1 MSDVAGESEPASVA
15 DRLVGYFASNGVAAN
30 ALMLLL
36 LGGGLLAA
44 NHIAFERVPEYDPRT
59 VTVTVP
65 YPGSAPE
72 VVEDEITR
80 RVEESV
86 SGIVGV
92 ARVLSRAEEGVG
104 VVTAELESFA
114 DPAEVHDAVRTAVE
128 RIENFPPSN
137 ADQPEVER
145 AEGTR
150 RVVMLALTSAI
161 ASEHELRADAE
172 ALRDALLALPDISFV
187 SLVGAR
193 EREIQVEV
201 SEEALRR
208 HGLAIGEVAH
218 RLREWSSNISG
229 GQLRTDSGDVV
240 LSTFAK
246 RSRAEEYRDIV
257 LVAQANGAVVRLG
270 DVATLSD
277 GFVERELLN
286 EVDAQPAIFV
296 RIDARGGQ
304 SLQEV
309 ARQVRQLVASYAP
322 AQGTEVSVWHD
333 ESIFIADRISVVG
346 SNAVIGV
353 VLVFLTLLVIFD
365 LRIAL
370 WIAVGIP
377 VSFLGALVFFDVA
390 GMTVNM
396 LTMFSF
402 FVVTGIVVD
411 DAVVVGES
419 IARQRDNGVRG
430 AAASIAG
437 VRAVA
442 GPVAVGA
449 LTTAVM
455 FFALYPLDDA
465 WGQLVAVMPVVIA
478 LVLAVSLV
486 EAFCI
491 LPGHLAPQT
500 LWSRSPLTEW
510 QTAVRLR
517 VDEFIAQRVMQAIVL
532 AVRRPYLTVL
542 AVAGLL
548 AVAAALFALDVVR
561 YIGFPSDFSADRYQA
576 TITMPQ
582 GTRFETTEAAARQVA
597 RAARAADQ
605 AAGGTA
611 VASIA
616 LVVGEHRPFEYYAG
630 RQRGP
635 SGSNLA
641 TVEVKFNP
649 PPLRTVFAADFEH
662 LWRRALGEL
671 PDAETVSF
679 QAPTELAASVVSY
692 LLRHPDE
699 ELLAQAVADMEA
711 ALGDLEAVYDV
722 QNSSLPGKRRY
733 DVQLT
738 EAGLAAGLT
747 PGQVVNQLR
756 GAFFGTEVQRIQRG
770 REELRVV
777 VRYPDERR
785 RRLADL
791 LDERLRLPGRNAPL
805 STVATVAENQ
815 DAASLLRVGGVR
827 AVTVSGWFDVEVAR
841 ALQVNADVHG
851 KILPVLLARYPR
863 LEVEEHGAVRDA
875 SSMLG
880 TLAWSFPLALV
891 VVYGLLA
898 AQLRSFGQ
906 PLLALA
912 GVPLAL
918 VGVVF
923 GHLLLGYEMT
933 NMSLFGVIAV
943 SGVAVNDTLILL
955 DRYNRIRAEDPR
967 LPAVAAIA
975 AAARQRARAIV
986 LTTITTVMGLLPMIY
1001 DKSET
1006 IQFLVPMVISL
1017 GAGIVFSSLGVL
1029 LLVPAVAMI
1038 GEGLA
1043 ATVNPV
1049 SRASRTA

>member
-15 DRLVGYFASNGVAAN
+15 DRLVGYFANNGVAAN

-150 RVVMLALTSAI
+150 RVVMLALTSAT

-172 ALRDALLALPDISFV
+172 ALRDALLALPGISFV
-187 SLVGAR
+187 SLVGSR
-193 EREIQVEV
+193 EREVQVEV

-277 GFVERELLN
+277 GFVERELIN

-630 RQRGP
+630 KQRGP

-699 ELLAQAVADMEA
+699 ELLAQAVADMET
-711 ALGDLEAVYDV
+711 ALGGLEAVYDV

-785 RRLADL
+785 RRLVDL

-805 STVATVAENQ
+805 STVATVAEKQ

-851 KILPVLLARYPR
+851 KILPVLLARHPR
-863 LEVEEHGAVRDA
+863 LEFEEHGAIRDA

-955 DRYNRIRAEDPR
+955 DRYNRLRAEDPR

>member
-1 MSDVAGESEPASVA
+1 MTSSLP
-15 DRLVGYFASNGVAAN
+15 DRLVGYFANNGVAAN
-30 ALMLLL
+30 TLMLLL
-36 LGGGLLAA
+36 LGGGLLAT
-44 NHIAFERVPEYDPRT
+44 NHIVFERVPEYDPRAI
-59 VTVTVP
+59 TVTVP
-65 YPGSAPE
+65 YPGSTPE
-72 VVEDEITR
+72 VVEEEITR

-92 ARVLSRAEEGVG
+92 RRVLSRAEEGVG
-104 VVTAELESFA
+104 VVTAELQPFA
-114 DPAEVHDAVRTAVE
+114 DAAEVHDAVRTAVE
-128 RIENFPPSN
+128 RIENFPPTN
-137 ADQPEVER
+137 ADQAEVER
-145 AEGTR
+145 TEATR
-150 RVVMLALTSAI
+150 KVVVLALTSAI
-161 ASEHELRADAE
+161 ASEHDLREDAE
-172 ALRDALLALPDISFV
+172 ALRDALLALPGISFV

-193 EREIQVEV
+193 DREIHVEV

-208 HGLAIGEVAH
+208 HGLGIGEVAS
-218 RLREWSSNISG
+218 RLRESSFNLTG
-229 GQLRTDSGDVV
+229 GQLRTGSGDVL

-246 RSRAEEYRDIV
+246 RTRAEEFGDIV
-257 LVAQANGAVVRLG
+257 LVAQANGAVVRLR

-277 GFVERELLN
+277 GFVEKDLVN
-286 EVDAQPAIFV
+286 EVDSRPAVFV
-296 RIDARGGQ
+296 RVDARSGQ
-304 SLQEV
+304 SLREV
-309 ARQVRQLVASYAP
+309 ARQVRQRLASYVP

-333 ESIFIADRISVVG
+333 ESVFIADRIAVVS

-370 WIAVGIP
+370 WIAMGIP
-377 VSFLGALVFFDVA
+377 VSFLGALVFFEVA

-419 IARQRDNGVRG
+419 IARQRDSGIRG
-430 AAASIAG
+430 AAASLAG

-442 GPVAVGA
+442 GPVATGA
-449 LTTAVM
+449 LTTVVM

-478 LVLAVSLV
+478 LVLAVSLI

-500 LWSRSPLTEW
+500 PWSRSPLAEW

-517 VDEFIAQRVMQAIVL
+517 VDEFIQSRVVRAIVL
-532 AVRRPYLTVL
+532 AVRHPYLTVL
-542 AVAGLL
+542 AVAGLV

-561 YIGFPSDFSADRYQA
+561 YIGFPSSFSADRYQA

-582 GTRFETTEAAARQVA
+582 GTRFEITEAAARQVVD
-597 RAARAADQ
+597 AARAANQ
-605 AAGGTA
+605 AAGGAA

-616 LVVGEHRPFEYYAG
+616 LIVGEHRPFEYFAG
-630 RQRGP
+630 RQLGP
-635 SGSNLA
+635 AADNLA

-649 PPLRTVFAADFEH
+649 PPLRTVFATDYEH
-662 LWRRALGEL
+662 LWRHALGEL
-671 PDAETVSF
+671 SGAETVSF
-679 QAPTELAASVVSY
+679 QAPTELAAPAVSY
-692 LLRHPDE
+692 LLRHDDDRV
-699 ELLAQAVADMEA
+699 LAQAVADMETA
-711 ALGDLEAVYDV
+711 IGDLEAVYDV
-722 QNSSLPGKRRY
+722 QNSSLRGKRRY
-733 DVQLT
+733 DVRLT
-738 EAGLAAGLT
+738 EAGVAAGLT
-747 PGQVVNQLR
+747 PGRVVNQLR
-756 GAFFGTEVQRIQRG
+756 NAFFGAEVQRIQRG
-770 REELRVV
+770 RDELRVM

-791 LDERLRLPGRNAPL
+791 LDERIRLPGRDAPL
-805 STVATVAENQ
+805 SSVATVTENQ
-815 DAASLLRVGGVR
+815 DYASLLRVDGVR
-827 AVTVSGWFDVEVAR
+827 AVTVTGWFDSEVSR
-841 ALQVNADVHG
+841 AWQVNADIHAN
-851 KILPVLLARYPR
+851 ILPRLLARYPG
-863 LEVEEHGAVRDA
+863 LAIEEHGAIRDA

-891 VVYGLLA
+891 LVYGLLA
-898 AQLRSFGQ
+898 AQLRSFAQ

-923 GHLLLGYEMT
+923 GHLLLGYELT
-933 NMSLFGVIAV
+933 NMSLFGIIAV
-943 SGVAVNDTLILL
+943 SGVVVNDTLILL
-955 DRYNRIRAEDPR
+955 DRYNRIRAEDAQ

-975 AAARQRARAIV
+975 AAAQQRARAIV

-1001 DKSET
+1001 DKSEA

-1017 GAGIVFSSLGVL
+1017 GGGIVFASLGVL

-1038 GEGLA
+1038 GETMTSA
-1043 ATVNPV
+1043 VNPF
-1049 SRASRTA
+1049 SRALREAQAG